1 MSSWHQDKGMR
12 ENSLVLT
19 HPTKFTV
26 VSGGHREQVG
36 SMMDPR
42 IAAYVEEVSQP
53 GIPYVS
59 RSHGTLMH
67 ICALHGKQI
76 IEDLL
81 AEHWKQEREK
91 RLSK

>member
-1 MSSWHQDKGMR
+1 
-12 ENSLVLT
+12 
-19 HPTKFTV
+19 
-26 VSGGHREQVG
+26 
-36 SMMDPR
+36 
-42 IAAYVEEVSQP
+42 
-53 GIPYVS
+53 
-59 RSHGTLMH
+59 MH